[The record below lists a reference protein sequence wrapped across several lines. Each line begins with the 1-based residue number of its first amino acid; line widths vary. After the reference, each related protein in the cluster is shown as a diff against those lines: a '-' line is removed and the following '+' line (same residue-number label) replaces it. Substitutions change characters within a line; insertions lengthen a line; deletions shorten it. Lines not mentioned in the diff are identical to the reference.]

1 MKKLI
6 VLYYYL
12 KSKYCNNVFSR
23 KTLLKRQDK
32 KVKKFI
38 KNICKQSKYYQNLY
52 NGLDINDWSNFPIIS
67 KKEYLENFDT
77 INTVNITKEDAFNIA
92 YKAEQD
98 RNFSPKLNEITVG
111 LSSGTSGNRG
121 IFLVSDYERY
131 FWAGNILGKILPKSL
146 FSRNKIAFFLRANS
160 NLYESVKAK
169 NIQFEYFDLL
179 TPIEVNLKRLN
190 EYMPTIVVAPPSML
204 KILATEYN
212 NKTLKIKPQ
221 KLISVAE
228 VLDDIDKNY
237 IEKSFNLNIQ
247 QIYQATEGFIATT
260 CKYGHFHINEDLIAV
275 QKEYID
281 KEHKKFIPIITD
293 FHRTSQPIIRYRL
306 NDILTELDKPCPCGS
321 KYMAIKKI
329 EGRCDDIFYLPS
341 IEKKTLIPIF
351 PDFLSRII
359 IFTSDKINDYK
370 IIQISIDKI
379 LIYINVDDNTIKDT
393 IIQKM
398 YSLFDQQKCIKP
410 DIEFITSYEQEKGK
424 KFKRVESYLKTD
436 NLNSNNES
444 RLIKSQFV

>member
-12 KSKYCNNVFSR
+12 KSKYFNNVFSR
-23 KTLLKRQDK
+23 KSLIKQQDK
-32 KVKKFI
+32 KVKRFI
-38 KNICKQSKYYQNLY
+38 KNICKKSKYYHNLY
-52 NGLDINDWSNFPIIS
+52 NGLDINDWTNFPITS
-67 KKEYLENFDT
+67 KQEYLENFNT
-77 INTVNITKEDAFNIA
+77 INTVNITKENAFNIA

-98 RNFSPKLNEITVG
+98 RNFSPKLNKITVG

-131 FWAGNILGKILPKSL
+131 FWAGNILGRILPKSL

-160 NLYESVKAK
+160 NLYESVKTK

-179 TPIEVNLKRLN
+179 NPIEVNLNRLN
-190 EYMPTIVVAPPSML
+190 EYMPTIIVAPPSML
-204 KILATEYN
+204 KILAKEYN

-306 NDILTELDKPCPCGS
+306 NDILTELDEPCPCGS

-329 EGRCDDIFYLPS
+329 EGRCDDIFYLPNL
-341 IEKKTLIPIF
+341 EKNSLVPIF

-359 IFTSDKINDYK
+359 IFTSDEINDYK
-370 IIQISIDKI
+370 IIQKSIDKI
-379 LIYINVDDNTIKDT
+379 LIYIDIDNNIVKDCIKK
-393 IIQKM
+393 KM
-398 YSLFDQQKCIKP
+398 YSLFNQQKCIKP
-410 DIEFITSYEQEKGK
+410 DIEFIASYKHENGK
-424 KFKRVESYLKTD
+424 KFKRVESYLKIT
-436 NLNSNNES
+436 NLNSDNVSGLVES
-444 RLIKSQFV
+444 QLI